1 MCFHF
6 QNIKFSV
13 QAPLVEIE
21 LTVWQKNR
29 ARTKGWSAIHISF
42 WFLVLVSK
50 ARNVCSFS
58 KHQIWWSGILY
69 MIPCKCHIT
78 FITLRFFYVKTSL
91 EMDRTL
97 NLNSFFENINGQ
109 VINAWAVS
117 RSHKTCGM
125 DEIGPIIINVKFHK
139 GNKMFYKKLQMFAW
153 KP

>member
-1 MCFHF
+1 
-6 QNIKFSV
+6 
-13 QAPLVEIE
+13 
-21 LTVWQKNR
+21 
-29 ARTKGWSAIHISF
+29 
-42 WFLVLVSK
+42 
-50 ARNVCSFS
+50 
-58 KHQIWWSGILY
+58 

-139 GNKMFYKKLQMFAW
+139 GNKMFNKKLQMFAW